1 MPKPITQPT
10 TAQFPGTLLKSA
22 RDVKH
27 KDKGINGD
35 RDRLPR
41 FPWIT
46 NPGVGIKSLISKTK
60 NENENGSVPG
70 FYTFLTCPVCGLE
83 SGSCVLRIWDL
94 EPSPIRFH
102 QISSR

>member
-10 TAQFPGTLLKSA
+10 TAQFPGTLQKSA
-22 RDVKH
+22 RDIKH

-35 RDRLPR
+35 LDRLPMLTSI
-41 FPWIT
+41 P
-46 NPGVGIKSLISKTK
+46 NPGVGVKSLISKTK
-60 NENENGSVPG
+60 NENGSVPG
-70 FYTFLTCPVCGLE
+70 FDTFLTCPVCGLE

-94 EPSPIRFH
+94 EPPPIRLH